1 MPSPVISTRPTHGI
15 LAFLLAFLLLLTAC
29 GSQSSSSSGT
39 GSGSAPTPTPTL
51 AITHDAYGTP
61 ITFPTTAPQR
71 IVSLVPTTS
80 EILGALHLDSR
91 VVAVDYYTDYPAD
104 LTKLPKVSNA
114 NSQYNVEQIVAL
126 HPDLVLSYG
135 ESTKQYD
142 AQLANLGLHVVDLP
156 IANFDQILQETL
168 TVGRLTLTQQ
178 AATAL
183 VNQLQQQIKQVE
195 STVAGTTAPKVM
207 IELDDSTPGKPYV
220 FGGGSYGDQLLQDA
234 NGVNIFHSDSSG
246 LGYPQVTDEAIISDN
261 PQFIIL
267 TEPALYG
274 GDPSAVY
281 KRPNWS
287 GIVALKLH
295 QVYRVNTDLIG
306 RPGPRLVEGLQCLA
320 QIIHPDK
327 YSGTPLPAYCTATS

>member
-1 MPSPVISTRPTHGI
+1 MHSPVISTRPTHSI

-51 AITHDAYGTP
+51 TITHDAYGTP

-168 TVGRLTLTQQ
+168 TVGRLTLTQPT
-178 AATAL
+178 ATAL
-183 VNQLQQQIKQVE
+183 VNQQRQQIKQVE

-267 TEPALYG
+267 TEPAQYG

-287 GIVALKLH
+287 GIAALKQH

-306 RPGPRLVEGLQCLA
+306 RPGPRLVEGLQCIA

-327 YSGTPLPAYCTATS
+327 YSGTPLPDYCTATA